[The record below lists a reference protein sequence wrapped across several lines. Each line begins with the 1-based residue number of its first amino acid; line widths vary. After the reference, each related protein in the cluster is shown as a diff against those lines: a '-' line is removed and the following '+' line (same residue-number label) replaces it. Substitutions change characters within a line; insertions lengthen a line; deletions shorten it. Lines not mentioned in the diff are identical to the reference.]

1 MYKKPTRG
9 DNINKSGLNHNI
21 QSEVRNCGYC
31 FYVGKKT
38 LNKWLRNG
46 MPVYKVGRLVR
57 VRRSEFDAWMKQ
69 FSSGTSQDLDTIWD
83 QVMEEVER

>member
-1 MYKKPTRG
+1 
-9 DNINKSGLNHNI
+9 
-21 QSEVRNCGYC
+21 
-31 FYVGKKT
+31 
-38 LNKWLRNG
+38 